1 MIYSI
6 TRNYFKSAINVS
18 MFSLI
23 FLLSLHCASF
33 AQSERGKEPNIPAS
47 AGATKPSDAQQILKD
62 EVKLEKSWIK
72 DKKKEDSIGKLISAL
87 DQKTHEKKS
96 PKVKKSQKPSQVMS
110 HKKVKKTRSEKRP
123 QSLPTQ
129 ENDTIF
135 DDLFGNN

>member
-1 MIYSI
+1 
-6 TRNYFKSAINVS
+6 

-72 DKKKEDSIGKLISAL
+72 EKKKERLAEILSESMKIG
-87 DQKTHEKKS
+87 
-96 PKVKKSQKPSQVMS
+96 
-110 HKKVKKTRSEKRP
+110 
-123 QSLPTQ
+123 
-129 ENDTIF
+129 DTDF
-135 DDLFGNN
+135 

>member
-1 MIYSI
+1 M
-6 TRNYFKSAINVS
+6 SA
-18 MFSLI
+18 
-23 FLLSLHCASF
+23 
-33 AQSERGKEPNIPAS
+33 KE
-47 AGATKPSDAQQILKD
+47 
-62 EVKLEKSWIK
+62 
-72 DKKKEDSIGKLISAL
+72 KKKEDSIGKLISAL